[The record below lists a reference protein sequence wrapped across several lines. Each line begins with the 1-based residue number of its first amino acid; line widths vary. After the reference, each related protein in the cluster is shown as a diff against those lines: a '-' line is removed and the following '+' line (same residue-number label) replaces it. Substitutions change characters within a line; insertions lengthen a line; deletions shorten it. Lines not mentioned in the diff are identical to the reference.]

1 MKNIAYISMTVLLL
15 ASGALTSCQE
25 DMETFDNMVF
35 DSASPSEKV
44 NTMFIKADTP
54 DQIKTLTASIAQPM
68 DHDMTVVYRAAP
80 ELVADYNSLYGE
92 NAVILPSENYEI
104 ENPVATISRGAV
116 TSTPVEVKFMN
127 FTDLDVDVVYV
138 LPVTIVS
145 SELPILNS
153 NRTSYFVIK
162 GAALINVV
170 ADMARNYTQLSNP
183 GNCAGL
189 ASMSKMTVEML
200 VYPRSFDREGMQAG
214 ISTLLGNEGNFLL
227 RLGDSEPHDQI
238 QLATSRGN
246 ISDPEWKLETN
257 KWTFITF
264 TYDGSTGAVEIY
276 FDGVKKGQTKTTN
289 YRGNVNWDVAPA
301 GEQGFFIGRSY
312 SDVRWFDG
320 EFSEVRVWNRILTN
334 EELKEKNHFYSVSP
348 ESEGLVSYWKF
359 NEGAGRIVKDYANG
373 YDMVANSDIQWI
385 NVELPAK
392 N

>member
-1 MKNIAYISMTVLLL
+1 
-15 ASGALTSCQE
+15 
-25 DMETFDNMVF
+25 
-35 DSASPSEKV
+35 
-44 NTMFIKADTP
+44 
-54 DQIKTLTASIAQPM
+54 
-68 DHDMTVVYRAAP
+68 
-80 ELVADYNSLYGE
+80 
-92 NAVILPSENYEI
+92 
-104 ENPVATISRGAV
+104 
-116 TSTPVEVKFMN
+116 MN
-127 FTDLDVDVVYV
+127 FDDLDADVVYV
-138 LPVTIVS
+138 LPVTIAS
-145 SELPILNS
+145 SELPILDS

-214 ISTLLGNEGNFLL
+214 ISTLLGNEANFLL

-264 TYDGSTGAVEIY
+264 TYDGTTGAVEVY
-276 FDGVKKGQTKTTN
+276 FNGEKKGQTRTTN
-289 YRGNVNWDVAPA
+289 YRGNVNWDVAPS

-320 EFSEVRVWNRILTN
+320 EFSEVRVWNRILTHD
-334 EELKEKNHFYSVSP
+334 ELLEKNHFYSVNP
-348 ESEGLVSYWKF
+348 QSEGLVSYWKF
-359 NEGAGRIVKDYANG
+359 DEGAGRIVKDHANG
-373 YDMVANSDIQWI
+373 YDMVAYSDIKWV